1 MSIWTSCVLLFQ
13 TPASSSS
20 HWDAYAATFS
30 QPSAAGK
37 EADANEDPEANFCRL
52 MGMKGEGNL
61 LNQHIT
67 QKSSEIINKQNK
79 LLADLDQQYEESRFL
94 THRVKGVGFGLGGTV
109 LSTLAKT
116 QDTVSEKGP
125 EDE

>member
-1 MSIWTSCVLLFQ
+1 MSIWTSCVLLYQ

-37 EADANEDPEANFCRL
+37 EADANEDPQAKFRRL
-52 MGMKGEGNL
+52 MGMKNEGNL
-61 LNQHIT
+61 LNQDIT

-94 THRVKGVGFGLGGTV
+94 THRARGVGVWFWGN
-109 LSTLAKT
+109 SF
-116 QDTVSEKGP
+116 E
-125 EDE
+125 